1 MLNCL
6 CKNVQY
12 EVSMDAY
19 ERLMK
24 TTDAK
29 GRKLQVY
36 KLPRPPP
43 LFRTF
48 KEANGLAVR
57 LLDCQLMLR
66 LESSGFNFRT
76 CNRKASCNVASE
88 ERSSSGSRMQPF
100 NFST

>member
-1 MLNCL
+1 
-6 CKNVQY
+6 
-12 EVSMDAY
+12 MDAY

-57 LLDCQLMLR
+57 LLDCQLMLHLEVVNPILGHVFGR
-66 LESSGFNFRT
+66 LHAMCQVKREVPVVLG
-76 CNRKASCNVASE
+76 CNQKLS
-88 ERSSSGSRMQPF
+88 PLD
-100 NFST
+100 

>member
-1 MLNCL
+1 
-6 CKNVQY
+6 
-12 EVSMDAY
+12 MDAY

-66 LESSGFNFRT
+66 L
-76 CNRKASCNVASE
+76 
-88 ERSSSGSRMQPF
+88 
-100 NFST
+100 

>member
-1 MLNCL
+1 
-6 CKNVQY
+6 
-12 EVSMDAY
+12 MDAY

-57 LLDCQLMLR
+57 LLHW
-66 LESSGFNFRT
+66 G
-76 CNRKASCNVASE
+76 
-88 ERSSSGSRMQPF
+88 GSKNPRPELH
-100 NFST
+100 

>member
-1 MLNCL
+1 MPMLICL
-6 CKNVQY
+6 CKIVQY

-66 LESSGFNFRT
+66 L
-76 CNRKASCNVASE
+76 
-88 ERSSSGSRMQPF
+88 
-100 NFST
+100 